1 MLTVRGVLAVLV
13 VLAVPSSPS
22 YDLLVRNGT
31 VVDGSG
37 ARAFRADVAVKD
49 GRIVRIGHLEDAS
62 AKRTVDASGL
72 VVAPGFIDVH
82 THADDLAKK
91 PRAENF
97 LRMGVTTIVAGN
109 CGSSPVEIGKELE
122 EIRKAGP
129 SINFA
134 TLVGH
139 GSVRATVMG
148 TERRA
153 PTAAEL
159 EKMKALVA
167 KAMADGAVGLS
178 TGLQYVPGSYAAE
191 DEIVELARV
200 ACKAGGLYA
209 SHMRNEGTE
218 IEKSLAETIAVG
230 EKAGCPVEVSHLKI
244 DSPSRWGAS
253 EKALGLIEAA
263 RSRGIAVQADQYAYT
278 AAASSLS
285 IRFPD
290 WALEGGDEQIRKRLD
305 DAATWARIKTDM
317 KAILAGRGFSDLS
330 FAVVADYPP
339 DPSLV
344 GLSLKQVAEKLLGD
358 GSAEAQLEAARRML
372 RAGGAAMVYHLM
384 SEDDMTRILRH
395 REVAVASDGDV
406 PDPDG
411 RPHPRAFGDN
421 ARVLGLYVRQRK
433 VLSLEEAVR
442 KMTSLPAA
450 HFKLSQRGLVKEG
463 YAADLVLFDPAA
475 VRDEATFEEPRK
487 FASGFRY
494 VLVNGVL
501 VIDGGTATGAAAG
514 QVLQPRPEIK
524 VIRPRRRG
532 FRLEV

>member
-1 MLTVRGVLAVLV
+1 MPMTAPALLLAALAVQ
-13 VLAVPSSPS
+13 PS
-22 YDLLVRNGT
+22 YDLLIRNGT

-37 ARAFRADVAVKD
+37 APAFQADVAVKD
-49 GRIVRIGHLEDAS
+49 GRIVRIGHLRNAS
-62 AKRTVDASGL
+62 AKRTLDASGL

-109 CGSSPVEIGKELE
+109 CGSSAVDVGKELE
-122 EIRKAGP
+122 EVRRAGP
-129 SINFA
+129 AINFA

-139 GSVRATVMG
+139 GSVRAEVMG

-153 PTAAEL
+153 PTPAEL

-167 KAMADGAVGLS
+167 KAMTDGAVGLS

-200 ACKAGGLYA
+200 ACRAGGLYA

-218 IEKSLAETIAVG
+218 IEKALAETIAVG

-253 EKALGLIEAA
+253 EKALGLIDAA
-263 RSRGIAVQADQYAYT
+263 RARGIDVEADQYAYT

-290 WALEGGDEQIRKRLD
+290 WALEGGEEQVRQRLD
-305 DAATWARIKTDM
+305 DEVTWARIQSDM
-317 KAILAGRGFSDLS
+317 KAILAGRGFPDLS
-330 FAVVADYPP
+330 FAVVASYPP
-339 DPSLV
+339 DPSRV
-344 GLSLKQVAEKLLGD
+344 GLSMKQVAEKLLGD
-358 GSAEAQLEAARRML
+358 GSADAQLEAARRML

-384 SEDDMTRILRH
+384 SEDDVTRILRH
-395 REVAVASDGDV
+395 PRVAVASDGDV
-406 PDPDG
+406 PDADG

-450 HFKLSQRGLVKEG
+450 HFKLGRRGLVREG
-463 YAADLVLFDPAA
+463 YAADLAVFDPAA

-487 FASGFRY
+487 LASGFRY
-494 VLVNGVL
+494 VLVNGVP
-501 VIDGGTATGAAAG
+501 VIDGGMATGAAAG
-514 QVLQPRPEIK
+514 QVLRSS
-524 VIRPRRRG
+524 
-532 FRLEV
+532 LSN